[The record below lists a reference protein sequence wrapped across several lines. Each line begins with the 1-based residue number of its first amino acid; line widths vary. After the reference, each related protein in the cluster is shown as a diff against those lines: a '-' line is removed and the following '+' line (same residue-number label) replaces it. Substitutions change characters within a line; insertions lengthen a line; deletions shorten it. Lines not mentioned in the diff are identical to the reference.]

1 MRSKIIFELYDN
13 VVTID
18 EEAGCFDTEGNL
30 VTIDEALVQQRLQEA
45 ANKLPLAT
53 LRIERNRRLQ
63 ETDWTQYR
71 DVQLENDAAWREY
84 RQALRDM
91 PATQVPLL
99 DENSVLY
106 NITWPQKPE

>member
-45 ANKLPLAT
+45 SNELPLAI

-99 DENSVLY
+99 DENGVLY
-106 NITWPQKPE
+106 NITWPEKPE